1 MLSIL
6 IPIYNFDVVDF
17 VTDLSQQAT
26 TCGIDYEIL
35 CFDDGSINEF
45 KVKNRQITTIQG
57 VVYNELPQN
66 VGRSKIRNLLA
77 ENAKYD
83 YLLFLDCDS
92 KTNTS
97 AFIKN
102 YISSAKPNTVVY
114 GGRNYAAEPP
124 ETKDSTFRWWYG
136 VNRETIAVNDRAK
149 QPYHSFMTNN
159 FLISRELFLS
169 IKLNEE
175 LNGYGHEDTLLGIS
189 LKTKQIHIL
198 HIDNPLCHIGLESVD
213 EFLQKTREGIQNLVL
228 LIQSGQVDNSIKL
241 YRYYELVKKIGVETN
256 VLNYY
261 LKNKSN
267 IEEKL
272 KGEKP
277 NLRWFDIYK
286 LGYLIS
292 LTKA

>member
-6 IPIYNFDVVDF
+6 IPIYNFNVVDF
-17 VTDLSQQAT
+17 AKDLSNQASL
-26 TCGIDYEIL
+26 CNIDFEIL
-35 CFDDGSINEF
+35 CFDDGSTNEF
-45 KVKNRQITTIQG
+45 KVKNSQITTIQG

-66 VGRSKIRNLLA
+66 IGRSKIRNLLA
-77 ENAKYD
+77 ENAKYE

-92 KTNTS
+92 KSNS
-97 AFIKN
+97 NQFIAN
-102 YISSAKPNTVVY
+102 YIKHATPKTVVY
-114 GGRNYAAEPP
+114 GGRNYDAKSPQE
-124 ETKDSTFRWWYG
+124 KDIYFRWWYG
-136 VNRETIAVNDRAK
+136 LNRETITVNDRAK

-159 FLISRELFLS
+159 FLIPRDLFLS

-175 LNGYGHEDTLLGIS
+175 LTGYGHEDTLLGIA
-189 LKTKQIHIL
+189 LKTKQIPIL

-213 EFLQKTREGIQNLVL
+213 EFLQKTREGLQNLVV

-241 YRYYELVKKIGVETN
+241 YRYYELVKKIGVEN
-256 VLNYY
+256 KVLEYY

-267 IEEKL
+267 IEKKL

>member
-17 VTDLSQQAT
+17 VKDLSTQASL
-26 TCGIDYEIL
+26 CKIDFEIL
-35 CFDDGSINEF
+35 CFDDDSTEEF
-45 KVKNRQITTIQG
+45 KIKNRQITTIQG
-57 VVYNELPQN
+57 VAYTELQKN
-66 VGRSKIRNLLA
+66 IGRSKIRNLLA
-77 ENAKYD
+77 ENAKYE

-92 KTNTS
+92 KTNTA

-124 ETKDSTFRWWYG
+124 ENKDSTFRWWYG
-136 VNRETIAVNDRAK
+136 IKRETIAVSDRAK

-159 FLISRELFLS
+159 FLIPRDLFLS

-175 LNGYGHEDTLLGIS
+175 LTGYGHEDTLLGIA
-189 LKTKQIHIL
+189 LKTKQIPIL

-213 EFLQKTREGIQNLVL
+213 EFLKKTWEGIQNLVL

-241 YRYYELVKKIGVETN
+241 YRYYELVKKIGVEN
-256 VLNYY
+256 KVLEYY
-261 LKNKSN
+261 LKNKIN
-267 IEEKL
+267 IEQKL

-292 LTKA
+292 LMKA

>member
-6 IPIYNFDVVDF
+6 IPIYNFDVVDYAK
-17 VTDLSQQAT
+17 DLSNQASL
-26 TCGIDYEIL
+26 CNIDFEIL
-35 CFDDGSINEF
+35 CYDDGSTEEF
-45 KVKNRQITTIQG
+45 KIKNSQITTIQG
-57 VVYNELPQN
+57 VVYTELPQN

-77 ENAKYD
+77 ENAKYE

-92 KTNTS
+92 KTNTNE
-97 AFIKN
+97 FIKK
-102 YISSAKPNTVVY
+102 YINHAKPNVVVY
-114 GGRNYAAEPP
+114 GGRNYEINPP
-124 ETKDSTFRWWYG
+124 KESEKYFRWWYG
-136 VNRETIAVNDRAK
+136 VKRETIAVNDRVK

-159 FLISRELFLS
+159 FLIPRELFLA

-175 LNGYGHEDTLLGIS
+175 LNGYGHEDTLLGIE
-189 LKTKQIHIL
+189 LKTKQIPIL

-213 EFLQKTREGIQNLVL
+213 EFLQKTREGIQNLVV

-261 LKNKSN
+261 IKNKTN

-292 LTKA
+292 LMKA

>member
-6 IPIYNFDVVDF
+6 IPIYNFNVVDF
-17 VTDLSQQAT
+17 AKDLSNQASL
-26 TCGIDYEIL
+26 CNIDFEIL
-35 CFDDGSINEF
+35 CYDDGSTAEF
-45 KVKNRQITTIQG
+45 KSINSKLATIQG
-57 VVYNELPQN
+57 VVYTELPQN
-66 VGRSKIRNLLA
+66 MGRSKIRNLLA
-77 ENAKYD
+77 ENSKYD

-92 KTNTS
+92 KTNTNE
-97 AFIKN
+97 FIKK
-102 YISSAKPNTVVY
+102 YINHTKPNVVVY
-114 GGRNYAAEPP
+114 GGRNYDVKPP
-124 ETKDSTFRWWYG
+124 KESEKYFRWWYG
-136 VNRETIAVNDRAK
+136 VKRETIAVNDRLK

-159 FLISRELFLS
+159 FLISRELFLN

-175 LNGYGHEDTLLGIS
+175 LNGYGHEDTLLGIE
-189 LKTKQIHIL
+189 LKIKQIPIL

-241 YRYYELVKKIGVETN
+241 YRYYGLVKKIGVEN
-256 VLNYY
+256 KVLEYY
-261 LKNKSN
+261 LKNKIN
-267 IEEKL
+267 IEQKL

-292 LTKA
+292 LTNS

>member
-17 VTDLSQQAT
+17 VKDLSTQASL
-26 TCGIDYEIL
+26 CNIDFEIL
-35 CFDDGSINEF
+35 CFDDGSTNEF
-45 KVKNRQITTIQG
+45 KVKNSPLATIQG
-57 VVYNELPQN
+57 VIYTELPQN

-77 ENAKYD
+77 EHAKYE

-92 KTNTS
+92 KTNS
-97 AFIKN
+97 NQFIAN
-102 YISSAKPNTVVY
+102 YIKHAIPKAVVY

-124 ETKDSTFRWWYG
+124 QEKETHFRWWYG
-136 VNRETIAVNDRAK
+136 VKRETIAVNDRLK

-159 FLISRELFLS
+159 FLIPKSLFLS
-169 IKLNEE
+169 IKLDET
-175 LNGYGHEDTLLGIS
+175 LQGYGHEDTLFGLELKKRKIS
-189 LKTKQIHIL
+189 ML
-198 HIDNPLCHIGLESVD
+198 HIENPLCHIGLESVD

-228 LIQSGQVDNSIKL
+228 LIQSGKVDNSIKL
-241 YRYYELVKKIGVETN
+241 YRYYGLVKKIGVEN
-256 VLNYY
+256 KVLEYY
-261 LKNKSN
+261 LRNTIK
-267 IEEKL
+267 IEQKL

-292 LTKA
+292 LMKA

>member
-35 CFDDGSINEF
+35 CYDDSSTEEF

-114 GGRNYAAEPP
+114 GGRNYDVKSPQEK
-124 ETKDSTFRWWYG
+124 ETHFRWWYG
-136 VNRETIAVNDRAK
+136 VNRETISVTERVK

-159 FLISRELFLS
+159 FLIPKSLFLS
-169 IKLNEE
+169 IKLDET
-175 LNGYGHEDTLLGIS
+175 LQGYGHEDTLLGIA
-189 LKTKQIHIL
+189 LKTKQIPIL
-198 HIDNPLCHIGLESVD
+198 HINNPLCHIGLESVD

-228 LIQSGQVDNSIKL
+228 LIQSEQVDNSIKL
-241 YRYYELVKKIGVETN
+241 YRYYGLVRKIGVEN
-256 VLNYY
+256 KVLEYY
-261 LKNKSN
+261 IKNKIK
-267 IEEKL
+267 IEQKL

-292 LTKA
+292 LMKA